1 MKLQTCDVTI
11 FVSRTVKKS
20 VVKAITDVTERLP
33 AELVSGGVSLAHEVD
48 PFSVAVIVEADDEV
62 VGTSAG
68 SPGIER

>member
-1 MKLQTCDVTI
+1 M
-11 FVSRTVKKS
+11 
-20 VVKAITDVTERLP
+20 KAITDVTERLP
-33 AELVSGGVSLAHEVD
+33 AELVSGGVSLAHEVE